1 MSAIHA
7 VLKPVFLAVLLT
19 LFAANPVHAFGLG
32 DLGGGLVG
40 GLLGGDDKLGAQQ
53 DKITGAL
60 RSALLNL
67 AKSQALMAKALG
79 LDEKAMLAEQNAAN
93 LEKSGDLGADVDWDK
108 VIENSA
114 AVQEAVA
121 EEAARKTVLDAGS
134 KVVFVSSVPFYIK
147 GVLGSVQTGKD
158 AAAIGQSM
166 GAKPD
171 LSIITKAGALLT
183 IIKNLPT
190 LISSLSGSTGKI
202 IDFMTVNEID
212 TSEMDGQLANAF

>member
-7 VLKPVFLAVLLT
+7 VLKPVFLAGLLT

-158 AAAIGQSM
+158 AVAIGASLKNIDFGIIGRAQ
-166 GAKPD
+166 AL
-171 LSIITKAGALLT
+171 LSIVT
-183 IIKNLPT
+183 NLPT
-190 LISSLSGSTGKI
+190 LISSLSGSTGQI
-202 IDFMTVNEID
+202 MDFMTVNEMD
-212 TSEMDGQLANAF
+212 TGEMDSQLANAF